1 MFEIDELQDWKF
13 LLCYYQGQGLIKFQS
28 VNKIDKK
35 KVIGWC
41 FLILNSNKRYLY
53 NFTHR

>member
-13 LLCYYQGQGLIKFQS
+13 LLCDYQGQGLIKFQS

-35 KVIGWC
+35 SYRVM
-41 FLILNSNKRYLY
+41 FF
-53 NFTHR
+53 NFKFK